1 MLASW
6 TGLERCYRKLR
17 MAVDFFSLT
26 LTKPLSTIMPG
37 YIKVNI
43 LIAYIAK
50 THVQP
55 RARAAAEYDDLTGRV
70 INVPPQHNEVS
81 RQGVSQP

>member
-1 MLASW
+1 
-6 TGLERCYRKLR
+6 
-17 MAVDFFSLT
+17 
-26 LTKPLSTIMPG
+26 MPG
-37 YIKVNI
+37 YIKINI

-81 RQGVSQP
+81 RQGVSQPWVQVYLKMASSVNNLTMVEKFRHIA

>member
-1 MLASW
+1 
-6 TGLERCYRKLR
+6 
-17 MAVDFFSLT
+17 
-26 LTKPLSTIMPG
+26 MPG